1 MGGYYRNS
9 SYGHPRDS
17 FAEEPAGSDM
27 GYNNYHQTPTRN
39 GVGPRHVS
47 SPSYYSQVGVNSSPI
62 QSHQQSYESMNSG
75 SEDYNK
81 STNPSSQ
88 NSSFDRIQ
96 QLRNKQDD
104 VPSSEYNSHFAP
116 VAVPQH
122 TGFMYNENTQENQ
135 GGPVRANG
143 GYDYYQQVQQQQQQR
158 QRQQQQMQ
166 QQQQAGAMGPPAV
179 SRPNNPNKP
188 IQLNSNGGSAAYG
201 DENGYGLEKSPS
213 KKRGSWLKRA
223 FSKRNS

>member
-1 MGGYYRNS
+1 
-9 SYGHPRDS
+9 
-17 FAEEPAGSDM
+17 M
-27 GYNNYHQTPTRN
+27 GYNNYQQTPPRSN
-39 GVGPRHVS
+39 PARHVS
-47 SPSYYSQVGVNSSPI
+47 SPSYYNQTGVNSSPV
-62 QSHQQSYESMNSG
+62 QSHQQSYETMTSG

-104 VPSSEYNSHFAP
+104 VPSSEYNSHFSP

-122 TGFMYNENTQENQ
+122 TGFMYNENGNNAQDIH

-143 GYDYYQQVQQQQQQR
+143 GQDYYQQVQQQQLQR
-158 QRQQQQMQ
+158 QRSQQQQQQMQ
-166 QQQQAGAMGPPAV
+166 QQQAGVMAPPAPM
-179 SRPNNPNKP
+179 RAANNPNKP
-188 IQLNSNGGSAAYG
+188 IQLNSNGGGTSYG
-201 DENGYGLEKSPS
+201 DENGYGLEKSPT

-223 FSKRNS
+223 FSKKNS